1 MIIKKCRV
9 CGKEFKAKQSNYVV
23 CSSECRENNRKKVA
37 LRYYKNNE
45 AKLKSCAKDYYKNIK
60 HLKIK
65 HVKKHCLICNKELN
79 HGNQT
84 FCLEC
89 LIIGDASP
97 NFEYRQMCKHLL
109 WNRGFSSDEII
120 LKRRE
125 LINKN
130 GYNYIHLFDNATAGE
145 RFSQIIKEL
154 GYSNKEL
161 SKILYSNCKC
171 ISDYRNNKKVIS
183 DDFAELIADRF
194 NVSAEWLL
202 NGKE

>member
-1 MIIKKCRV
+1 MIVKKCRI

-37 LRYYKNNE
+37 LKYYKKNE
-45 AKLKSCAKDYYKNIK
+45 TKLKSCAKDYYKSIR
-60 HLKIK
+60 HSKIK
-65 HVKKHCLICNKELN
+65 HVEKHCLSCGEKLN
-79 HGNQT
+79 HGNQE

-97 NFEYRQMCKHLL
+97 NFKYRQMCKHLL
-109 WNRGFSSDEII
+109 WSRGFSSDEIT

-125 LINKN
+125 LIKKN
-130 GYNYIHLFDNATAGE
+130 GYSYIHLFDNATTGE

-161 SKILYSNCKC
+161 SKILYCNYKY
-171 ISDYRNNKKVIS
+171 ISDYRNNKKAIS
-183 DDFAELIADRF
+183 DDFAELIADKF